1 MTRAVHTHIRGNYNF
16 FSFHFFYS
24 CSLFCSPNIINC
36 GNTVKF
42 LTTPFVATLGI
53 FNALNSRTTLDHTGK
68 KYVFQHCDINGK
80 SLYYHWYIIGNIPF
94 ASNVGKWLYTPT
106 LVYSGITNIGYYV
119 SNIGILLITNIR
131 SYVSNIGILL
141 ITNIRS
147 YVSNIGILLIT
158 NIGSYDSNIGILLIT
173 NIGSYVSNIGSYDSN
188 IGILLITNI
197 GSYVSNTGTLLTT
210 NIGSHATNFITLRV
224 YVIYMMFLTLAVVHY
239 IPLSR
244 KAFNINLNKFF
255 QSQKNPGMQIY

>member
-1 MTRAVHTHIRGNYNF
+1 M
-16 FSFHFFYS
+16 
-24 CSLFCSPNIINC
+24 
-36 GNTVKF
+36 
-42 LTTPFVATLGI
+42 LGI

-80 SLYYHWYIIGNIPF
+80 SLYYHWYIIGNIPL
-94 ASNVGKWLYTPT
+94 ASNVGKWLLLQHWYIQELPILVHMFPT
-106 LVYSGITNIGYYV
+106 LVY
-119 SNIGILLITNIR
+119 LLITNI
-131 SYVSNIGILL
+131 G
-141 ITNIRS
+141 S

-173 NIGSYVSNIGSYDSN
+173 NIGSYVSNIGILLITNIGSYDSN
-188 IGILLITNI
+188 IGILLITNIGSYDSNIDILLITNI

-224 YVIYMMFLTLAVVHY
+224 YVIYMMFLTLAIVHY